1 MTRSKD
7 SSSLLALWQEASKAG
22 EDGFRQ
28 VLQQVVQRILE
39 EELTAFLRAAPS
51 ERTTS
56 RRGYRN
62 GYKPRSLK
70 TRVGTLDLMVPKDR
84 EGRFQTELF
93 DRYQRSEKALVLA
106 IIQMYLKGVSTR
118 KVKSITEK
126 LCGLD
131 VSRSQVSS
139 LTRRLEEDIQSW
151 RNRMLEKSYPYLVVD
166 ARYEKVRRRSHV
178 VSQGVLIVLGIDE
191 QGYREILGV
200 WIADTESEA
209 SWSEVFNELK
219 MRGLGGVRYIV
230 SDDHKGMR
238 RAIDR
243 HFQGVHWQRC
253 QVHFVRNVL
262 ARVRTK
268 DRKRVLELL
277 RAITQSMTRKSAA
290 ERLREAVE
298 VLDRDYPKVA
308 RMLEEQGEEILAV
321 YELPET
327 HRVSMR
333 STNML
338 ERFNE
343 EIKRRTRVVRIFPDT
358 GSCVRLISALAIE
371 ANEEWMHWRYLV
383 DMNVQETDS
392 EEESGS
398 HVAVA

>member
-1 MTRSKD
+1 MTREGQD
-7 SSSLLALWQEASKAG
+7 NGLLALWQEASEAG

-51 ERTTS
+51 ERTTR

-70 TRVGTLDLMVPKDR
+70 TRVGSLDLMVPKDR

-191 QGYREILGV
+191 QGHREILGV

-209 SWSEVFNELK
+209 SWSEVFKELK

-238 RAIDR
+238 RAIDK
-243 HFQGVHWQRC
+243 HFQGVNWQRC

-262 ARVRTK
+262 ARVRKK

-290 ERLREAVE
+290 ERLREAVD

-358 GSCVRLISALAIE
+358 MSCVRLISALAIE

-383 DMNVQETDS
+383 DMEMQETDS
-392 EEESGS
+392 EESGS

>member
-1 MTRSKD
+1 MTREGQD
-7 SSSLLALWQEASKAG
+7 NGLLSLWQEASETG

-28 VLQQVVQRILE
+28 VMQQVVQRILE

-166 ARYEKVRRRSHV
+166 ARYEKGLCLLSN
-178 VSQGVLIVLGIDE
+178 LINLL
-191 QGYREILGV
+191 Y
-200 WIADTESEA
+200 
-209 SWSEVFNELK
+209 EVTSFPANS
-219 MRGLGGVRYIV
+219 I
-230 SDDHKGMR
+230 
-238 RAIDR
+238 
-243 HFQGVHWQRC
+243 
-253 QVHFVRNVL
+253 
-262 ARVRTK
+262 
-268 DRKRVLELL
+268 
-277 RAITQSMTRKSAA
+277 ITSSFLSPPLSA
-290 ERLREAVE
+290 
-298 VLDRDYPKVA
+298 
-308 RMLEEQGEEILAV
+308 GEPSPTPV
-321 YELPET
+321 
-327 HRVSMR
+327 
-333 STNML
+333 
-338 ERFNE
+338 
-343 EIKRRTRVVRIFPDT
+343 IFTPP
-358 GSCVRLISALAIE
+358 SALSVLTP
-371 ANEEWMHWRYLV
+371 R
-383 DMNVQETDS
+383 
-392 EEESGS
+392 
-398 HVAVA
+398 